1 MDAKISFLPNL
12 FYDIAGGED
21 YETLKAAGIQLGPI
35 IIPLYQSWEKE
46 DSKTATNSRW
56 IADRVRLQFGLTFA
70 AGPFGEFSF

>member
-1 MDAKISFLPNL
+1 
-12 FYDIAGGED
+12 
-21 YETLKAAGIQLGPI
+21 LGPI

-70 AGPFGEFSF
+70 AGPFGVFSF